1 MKKIFVVVLIIL
13 SNSLY
18 SQIIQYLDIVPTFGY
33 HFGGRARFYEGDFK
47 IEDNATYGITLSAP
61 VEWGVRGEFSWSRSD
76 SKGRFIPYIA
86 GYEPDE
92 LEMASNY
99 FLLGA
104 MKELGEADIN
114 LKAFGGFHLGLAWFD
129 SKDSRYYDEF
139 RFSVG
144 LAGGLE
150 YMFTDHIGI
159 RAQGR
164 FLIPISFS
172 GVGMYC
178 GIGTGGSSCGISGG
192 GWGTIL
198 QGDFSG
204 GLVIRLGKGY

>member
-1 MKKIFVVVLIIL
+1 MKKLIVIVLFAL
-13 SNSLY
+13 SPQVH
-18 SQIIQYLDIVPTFGY
+18 SQIIEYLDIIPTFGY

-47 IEDNATYGITLSAP
+47 IEDNASYGITLSAP
-61 VEWGVRGEFSWSRSD
+61 VEWGIKGEFSWSRSD
-76 SKGRFIPYIA
+76 SKGRFIPYRT

-99 FLLGA
+99 FLLGV
-104 MKELGEADIN
+104 MKEFSEGPFKPLGGI
-114 LKAFGGFHLGLAWFD
+114 HLGLGWFD
-129 SKDSRYYDEF
+129 SKDSRYYDVF

-150 YMFTDHIGI
+150 YMFTDRIGI

-172 GVGMYC
+172 GAGMYC
-178 GIGTGGSSCGISGG
+178 GIGTGGSSCGVSTG

-198 QGDFSG
+198 QGDISG
-204 GLVIRLGKGY
+204 GLVIRLGQGY

>member
-1 MKKIFVVVLIIL
+1 MKKIILLALIAF
-13 SNSLY
+13 SAETH
-18 SQIIQYLDIVPTFGY
+18 SQIIEYLDIIPTFGY
-33 HFGGRARFYEGDFK
+33 HLGGRARFYEGDFK
-47 IEDNATYGITLSAP
+47 IEDAVTYGITLSAP
-61 VEWGVRGEFSWSRSD
+61 VEWSVKGEFSWSRSD
-76 SKGRFIPYIA
+76 SKGRFIPYRS

-104 MKELGEADIN
+104 MKEFAEGSF
-114 LKAFGGFHLGLAWFD
+114 KPFGGFHLGLAWFD
-129 SKDSRYYDEF
+129 SKDARYYDEF
-139 RFSVG
+139 RFSVS

-150 YMFTDHIGI
+150 YMFTDRIGI

-172 GVGMYC
+172 GAGMYC
-178 GIGTGGSSCGISGG
+178 GIGTGGTSCSIGTS

-198 QGDFSG
+198 QGDITG
-204 GLVIRLGKGY
+204 GLVIRLGQGY